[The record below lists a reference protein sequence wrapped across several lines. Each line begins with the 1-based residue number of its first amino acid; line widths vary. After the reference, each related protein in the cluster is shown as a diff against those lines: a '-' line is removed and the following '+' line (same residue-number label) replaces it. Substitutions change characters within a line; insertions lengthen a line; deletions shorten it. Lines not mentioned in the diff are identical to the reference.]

1 MRQLTEE
8 ETKTLFE
15 KLSAYCGRSI
25 SNLIT
30 AGSEDNDRYVFRM
43 IGSRIYY
50 VPLSLANL
58 ATSIPRDNLLSM
70 GTAIGKLTKTGKM
83 RLHITALDV
92 ISPHARFKVWI
103 KPNGVA
109 PFLYGGNVVKAHV
122 GRWSDD
128 CPEHAGVVVLDQ
140 NDTPLGFGVT
150 ARSTAEA
157 RKLEPTAIVVF
168 RQADCGE
175 YLREEDTLFTT

>member
-1 MRQLTEE
+1 MSYLDHISSCVNLLKVSLALGLICCRQRNRCRPLPHRIADSETLE

-58 ATSIPRDNLLSM
+58 ATSIPRDCLLSM

-83 RLHITALDV
+83 RVRAYRL
-92 ISPHARFKVWI
+92 
-103 KPNGVA
+103 
-109 PFLYGGNVVKAHV
+109 
-122 GRWSDD
+122 
-128 CPEHAGVVVLDQ
+128 
-140 NDTPLGFGVT
+140 
-150 ARSTAEA
+150 
-157 RKLEPTAIVVF
+157 
-168 RQADCGE
+168 
-175 YLREEDTLFTT
+175 